1 MRLTSQRFAAGLV
14 LIFLVAFAARLSLTH
29 RFVGLSAPP
38 DAHANSDQ
46 IDYEVLAYHL
56 VTCQGY
62 AITPGIPTAS
72 RTPGTSLSL
81 APVYAVFGRS
91 FAMGRVWFCFLSAMT
106 CVLAVWLGAVCF
118 SRAVGLLAGLG
129 LALYPAH
136 AYSAMHFVSETPFG
150 FWLMLALIV
159 TAYVI
164 KRQRGGW
171 GMDVLAGVCWAMAVY
186 TRPQLLLAVPVAG
199 GLAAVAFVLR
209 DRRYLKHWAVQV
221 VVLILVLSPWVMRN
235 AAVMGKPTLSTITGY
250 GLWGSHNDLTFHDPV
265 HRGGWVK
272 ASDLV
277 DDEHP
282 LTGNEINRNDQAMHY
297 GLNAIRANASQMPG
311 LIVMKLWRLVSPVK
325 DTDNTL
331 VQIGFGVGWIVVA
344 PLMLLGLIWAL
355 RRTPAIA
362 WLLLLPI
369 LATVAST
376 IIFYGSD
383 RFRDA
388 LAPAYMVI
396 AAVGGYRAYLWL
408 AGSDNDKSKS
418 ANLSNSIGSNADSE
432 ADSACAA

>member
-14 LIFLVAFAARLSLTH
+14 LIFLIAFAVRLSLTH
-29 RFVGLSAPP
+29 QFVGLSAPP

-46 IDYEVLAYHL
+46 VDYEVLAYHM
-56 VTCQGY
+56 VTGQGY

-81 APVYAVFGRS
+81 APVYAMFGRS

-106 CVLAVWLGAVCF
+106 CVLAVWLGSVCY

-150 FWLMLALIV
+150 FWLMLALIL

-209 DRRYLKHWAVQV
+209 DRRYLKHWAVQIM
-221 VVLILVLSPWVMRN
+221 VLMLALSPWVMRN
-235 AAVMGKPTLSTITGY
+235 NTVMGKPTLSTITGY
-250 GLWGSHNDLTFHDPV
+250 GLWGSHNDLTFNDQA

-272 ASDLV
+272 ASVLV
-277 DDEHP
+277 DSDHP
-282 LTGNEINRNDQAMHY
+282 LTGNEVERNDQATRY
-297 GLNAIRANASQMPG
+297 GLNAIRANTDMMPG
-311 LIVMKLWRLVSPVK
+311 LIADKLLRLIAPFP
-325 DTDNTL
+325 DTNNKL
-331 VQIGFGVGWIVVA
+331 VRFTFAASWLAIA
-344 PLMLLGLIWAL
+344 PMLMLGLIITFKRAPS
-355 RRTPAIA
+355 TV
-362 WLLLLPI
+362 WLLLLPV

-376 IIFYGSD
+376 AIFYGSV
-383 RFRDA
+383 RFRDS
-388 LAPAYMVI
+388 LAPVLLVF
-396 AAVGGYRAYLWL
+396 AAVGLQWIAAAVLTRNRA
-408 AGSDNDKSKS
+408 AP
-418 ANLSNSIGSNADSE
+418 IVIIDSPQ
-432 ADSACAA
+432 DTVRAA